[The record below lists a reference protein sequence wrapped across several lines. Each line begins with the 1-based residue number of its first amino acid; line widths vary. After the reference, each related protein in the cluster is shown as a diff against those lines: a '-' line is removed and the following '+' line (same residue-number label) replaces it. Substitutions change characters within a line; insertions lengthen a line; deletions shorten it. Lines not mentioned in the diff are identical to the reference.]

1 MNKTIRSIAAIS
13 IMSLAT
19 SLAFAEGEKCD
30 THKGRH
36 AQGMHHDGKGCDHGD
51 MLKEMDADKD
61 GTVTKSEFDSFHAL
75 RQAEHFAKMDANKD
89 GKLTGDE
96 LTCKHDRSARLD
108 RAEHL
113 AKVFDKAD
121 ANKDNSLDAKEV
133 KDMPMLSKN
142 FKAVDANKD
151 GKVTREEFFD
161 AMPILHRG
169 KGMDGSGK
177 GMDGSGKGMDGSG
190 KQKPM

>member
-1 MNKTIRSIAAIS
+1 MNKTIISIAAVS

-19 SLAFAEGEKCD
+19 TLAYAAGEKCD
-30 THKGRH
+30 TQKRH
-36 AQGMHHDGKGCDHGD
+36 HGQGCHHGDKGCDHGG
-51 MLKEMDADKD
+51 MLKEMDADND
-61 GTVTKSEFDSFHAL
+61 GTVTKSEFDGFHAR
-75 RQAEHFAKMDANKD
+75 RQAEHFAEMDANKD

-96 LTCKHDRSARLD
+96 MTCKQDRSARLK

-113 AKVFDKAD
+113 AMVFDKAD

-133 KDMPMLSKN
+133 KDMPMLSRN
-142 FKAVDANKD
+142 FKEVDADKD

-177 GMDGSGKGMDGSG
+177 
-190 KQKPM
+190 QKPM

>member
-1 MNKTIRSIAAIS
+1 MSKTIRSIAAIS

-19 SLAFAEGEKCD
+19 SLAFAEGEQCD
-30 THKGRH
+30 THKGH
-36 AQGMHHDGKGCDHGD
+36 HGQGMHHDGKGCDHGD

-61 GTVTKSEFDSFHAL
+61 GTVSKSEFDSYHAQQ
-75 RQAEHFAKMDANKD
+75 QAERFAQMDANKD

-96 LTCKHDRSARLD
+96 MTCKQDRSARLE

-113 AKVFDKAD
+113 AKVFNKAD
-121 ANKDNSLDAKEV
+121 ANKDDSLDAKEV
-133 KDMPMLSKN
+133 KDMPVLSKN
-142 FKAVDANKD
+142 FKEIDADKD

-169 KGMDGSGK
+169 Q
-177 GMDGSGKGMDGSG
+177 GMDGSG